1 MPVELNCAEWC
12 GLPRWAASLRRNVMR
27 NKIGEPVERSS
38 WTGPA
43 QEYVGISMR
52 GKLAF
57 KGYWWE
63 DPARVMLFFILPL
76 YALISMELL
85 GDQKEIGQLYFDS
98 FYAFVGALFLVV
110 VMAVSY
116 FGRTLTPTVIQVP
129 VEISRWVLDALF
141 VLSLI
146 GYLTMMSGVIADPAL
161 ILSFFDGNANA
172 YDLLQVKGRI
182 AGVSTLTQVAVAY
195 VPLYFYVF
203 RQPERGITRYKI
215 YLLVLLGLALLRSFI
230 FAERLAL
237 IELAI
242 PLVLMLLKFRR
253 SHRPSRILMLGP
265 YAAIV
270 PLVGFFIANEY
281 NRSWE
286 TYYINI
292 YNNIFD
298 FAIERLALYYSTA
311 LNNGAGI
318 IKLLGWGV
326 GDPVFSLDWLF
337 RFPVLGAFLSAR
349 PDFDADYIAFL
360 SNNADPEFN
369 NPSGIFVHFY
379 EWGWFALFVAAFIG
393 WVFNRSYSGWRTANG
408 FWCCAHPVLL
418 VSLYEILRIPD
429 LFSGRNFVPIVLL
442 FIVFRFCRTTPARPT
457 RTVAPQC

>member
-1 MPVELNCAEWC
+1 MQH
-12 GLPRWAASLRRNVMR
+12 
-27 NKIGEPVERSS
+27 KIGEPAERSR

-52 GKLAF
+52 GQRAF
-57 KGYWWE
+57 NGYWWE
-63 DPARVMLFFILPL
+63 DPTRVMLFFILPL
-76 YALISMELL
+76 YALISTELL
-85 GDQKEIGQLYFDS
+85 GDPKAIGQVYFDS
-98 FYAFVGALFLVV
+98 FYAFAGALFLIV

-116 FGRTLTPTVIQVP
+116 FGRTLTPTVTQVP

-146 GYLTMMSGVIADPAL
+146 GYLTMMSGVIAHPAL

-172 YDLLQVKGRI
+172 YDLLEVKGRI
-182 AGVSTLTQVAVAY
+182 AGISTLTQVAVAY

-237 IELAI
+237 IEVVI
-242 PLVLMLLKFRR
+242 PLVLMFLKFRR

-281 NRSWE
+281 NRSWAS
-286 TYYINI
+286 YYINV
-292 YNNIFD
+292 YNNIFE
-298 FAIERLALYYSTA
+298 FAIDRLGLYYSTA

-318 IKLLGWGV
+318 LKILGWGV
-326 GDPVFSLDWLF
+326 GEPVFTFDWLF
-337 RFPVLGAFLSAR
+337 RFPVLGDFLLAR
-349 PDFDADYIAFL
+349 PDFNADYLVFL

-379 EWGWFALFVAAFIG
+379 EWGWFGLFVAAFIG
-393 WVFNRSYSGWRTANG
+393 WVFSRSYSGWRNGNG
-408 FWCCAHPVLL
+408 FWCCAHPVLM
-418 VSLYEILRIPD
+418 VSLFEILRVPI
-429 LFSGRNFVPIVLL
+429 LFSGRNFVSIAMLL
-442 FIVFRFCRTTPARPT
+442 IVFCFCRTRPVRQT
-457 RTVAPQC
+457 RTVASQC